1 MNDILEEEIGPTQP
15 GGDGVEVG
23 KKANAKAANAKVAN
37 GKAQHKRANQSMV
50 WDHFSIITEDGDPNP
65 RAACDYCQADYAC
78 HSTKNGTSAM
88 KSHLTY
94 QCRAYEL
101 SQKNLDKKQKTL
113 GFESVKGEDGL
124 EMGGKLS
131 IVNFSVEACVKALA
145 EMLSESQKDPLLR
158 SLACAMKS
166 KFEKYWKFEKVNSLL
181 MFGFVLDPRYKF
193 KYVAWC
199 LKKCYDKEV
208 VDLMV
213 EEIKNEM
220 GELYDWY
227 EKNGS
232 HALPLNDLGQSTNK
246 TMDEEEGMD
255 SLEKMKFR
263 FKMHLEEEN
272 NLVSKSELERD
283 YMDEVEK
290 LEAELVVAD
299 TSGDSE
305 IIDL

>member
-15 GGDGVEVG
+15 GNGVEVG
-23 KKANAKAANAKVAN
+23 KKANAKAGNAKVAN

-50 WDHFSIITEDGDPNP
+50 WDHFSIITEDGDPNL
-65 RAACDYCQADYAC
+65 RATCDYCQADYAC

-94 QCRAYEL
+94 QCRGYEL

-113 GFESVKGEDGL
+113 GLEPVKGEDGL
-124 EMGGKLS
+124 ETGGKLS

-145 EMLSESQKDPLLR
+145 EM
-158 SLACAMKS
+158 
-166 KFEKYWKFEKVNSLL
+166 
-181 MFGFVLDPRYKF
+181 
-193 KYVAWC
+193 
-199 LKKCYDKEV
+199 KCYDKEV

-220 GELYDWY
+220 GELYGWY

-272 NLVSKSELERD
+272 NLYLAGSTWRTNGLLK
-283 YMDEVEK
+283 K
-290 LEAELVVAD
+290 AE
-299 TSGDSE
+299 SGDTHGFVNPVSCVHFDVFE
-305 IIDL
+305 AVVKAFVYFLFMAINIITY